1 MVGLQISEN
10 GLNLIKQSEA
20 LRLDAYQ
27 DSVGVWTIGY
37 GHISGVKENDRIT
50 EEQADAFLKADLE
63 TVEKC
68 IANCVSVSLTQ
79 GQYDALCSFV
89 FNLGCMALR
98 NSTLL
103 RKLNSGDDVGAS
115 EEFQKWSHA
124 GGKVLAGLVTRRAKE
139 AEMFLT

>member
-1 MVGLQISEN
+1 MNISEE
-10 GLNLIKQSEA
+10 GLSLIKSSEV

-27 DSVGVWTIGY
+27 DKGGIWTIGW
-37 GHISGVKENDRIT
+37 GHTLGVKEGDRIT
-50 EEQADAFLKADLE
+50 TEQAETFLQADLE

-68 IANCVSVSLTQ
+68 IANCVSVVLTQ

-103 RKLNSGDDVGAS
+103 RKLNSGDDVEAS
-115 EEFQKWSHA
+115 EEFKKWNHVH
-124 GGKVLAGLVTRRAKE
+124 GEVVAGLTKRRAKE
-139 AEMFLT
+139 AELFLA